1 MPKSELDKV
10 PSNGQTHGNFSLQ
23 IDQKDLAASYSSGNY
38 EELITKACDWLRSF
52 SLTQLKETSPQ
63 VRRIF
68 DFNAEVLGHY
78 LSRPDLNIKKNSLLK
93 LLRLHQPLSNV
104 FANSSYRNADFWAS
118 RRIEN
123 NRVSVLYLP
132 LLLTRNSQ
140 PFSRGFLFDQNPEL
154 ASEWYGQYLFGVRSF
169 IDPVA
174 LENLRTHLRF
184 WDSRMHFGISIS
196 NGYMRST
203 YIDPQLDSLWK
214 NNFNNLTKRN
224 LNNIKI
230 TNNPNKKSIAILTAR
245 WAKVHPTYKNRLPL
259 FEELSKAYDLTLVH
273 LGPKRS
279 DIDTKIFKRVINASF
294 QNGRLTA
301 PELFNND
308 FSMAFYPDI
317 GMNVE
322 SRFLSNL
329 RLAPIQATTNSHPV
343 STFGSEIDF
352 FITGAESEEAVENA
366 HRHYSER
373 LVLIPGIGTLPTVP
387 QTPISVKSSAAD
399 RASALVCCPWGS
411 LKANNLIVKTLLEIK
426 NRASRKITY
435 RFLMTLGA
443 DSGHLPPIY
452 QDLID
457 ILGPDS
463 VELFADLPYERYMEK
478 FAECDI
484 AIDAFPFGGNTS
496 IIDSIYLRKPMVS
509 RAGWQF
515 YNKAGSVILKKC
527 GLSEL
532 CAESEEGYMSI
543 ILSLLGDTKF
553 YENTLVKLRG
563 VNLEEC
569 LGSLTSPSA
578 LTTACK
584 YLIDKQPDASQR
596 NPITLG

>member
-1 MPKSELDKV
+1 MPEQDKDK
-10 PSNGQTHGNFSLQ
+10 PPTNDRSLGEFSLQ
-23 IDQKDLAASYSSGNY
+23 INQKDLAASYSSGDY
-38 EELITKACDWLRSF
+38 EGLVTKVCSWLSSF
-52 SLTQLKETSPQ
+52 SSTQLKEVSPQ
-63 VRRIF
+63 ARRIF
-68 DFNAEVLGHY
+68 DFNAEALGHY
-78 LSRPDLNIKKNSLLK
+78 LSRPDLNIRKSSLLK

-104 FANSSYRNADFWAS
+104 FANSNYRNADFWVS

-123 NRVSVLYLP
+123 SRAPVLYLP

-140 PFSRGFLFDQNPEL
+140 PFSRGSLFDQNPEL

-169 IDPVA
+169 VDPVA
-174 LENLRTHLRF
+174 LENLREHLRF
-184 WDSRMHFGISIS
+184 WDSRMYFGISIS

-214 NNFNNLTKRN
+214 SNFNNLTKRN
-224 LNNIKI
+224 LSDIKI
-230 TNNPNKKSIAILTAR
+230 TNNPNKKSIAVLTAR

-259 FEELSKAYDLTLVH
+259 FERLSKAYDLTLVH

-279 DIDTKIFKRVINASF
+279 DIDTRLFKRVINASF

-301 PELFNND
+301 PELFNNN

-329 RLAPIQATTNSHPV
+329 RLAPIQVTTNSHPV

-352 FITGAESEEAVENA
+352 FITGAESEEAVDSA

-373 LVLIPGIGTLPTVP
+373 LILIPGIGTLPTIP
-387 QTPISVKSSAAD
+387 QTPISFNCNTVG
-399 RASALVCCPWGS
+399 RGSALVCCPWGS
-411 LKANNLIVKTLLEIK
+411 LKANNTIVKTLLEIK
-426 NRASRKITY
+426 NRASKKIIY

-452 QDLID
+452 QDLVD
-457 ILGPDS
+457 ILGRDS

-496 IIDSIYLRKPMVS
+496 IIDSIHLRKPMVS

-515 YNKAGSVILKKC
+515 YNRAGSVILKKC
-527 GLSEL
+527 GLDEL
-532 CAESEEGYMSI
+532 CAESEEGYISI
-543 ILSLLGDTKF
+543 ILGLLDHPKF
-553 YENTLVKLRG
+553 YENTLVKLRNI
-563 VNLEEC
+563 NLEEC
-569 LGSLTSPSA
+569 LGGLTSPSA
-578 LTTACK
+578 LTDACK
-584 YLIDKQPDASQR
+584 FLMGTRPDASQR
-596 NPITLG
+596 SPITLG